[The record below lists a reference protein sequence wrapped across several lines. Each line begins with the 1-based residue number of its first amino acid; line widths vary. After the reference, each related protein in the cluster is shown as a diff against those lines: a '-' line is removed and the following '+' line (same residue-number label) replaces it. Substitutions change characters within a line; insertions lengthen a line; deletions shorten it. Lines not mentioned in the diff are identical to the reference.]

1 MRSRSE
7 SAAMGIIS
15 VMLVGLL
22 AACGSGDGTTGDSP
36 AAGTPEVSSPT
47 VTASANSL
55 KDTCPLVEAALPSG
69 MVPPS
74 SKFEA
79 ARVEIRGLSDSGDVE
94 TQNALD
100 GLLRALAAM
109 RDASPGGEYVDASQ
123 KLIAALQDLGI
134 RCKAVG
140 SSALQ

>member
-1 MRSRSE
+1 MTHSQQMPMRILRGV
-7 SAAMGIIS
+7 AAA
-15 VMLVGLL
+15 LLATLL
-22 AACGSGDGTTGDSP
+22 AACGSGEPTSGDSP
-36 AAGTPEVSSPT
+36 ASSPS
-47 VTASANSL
+47 VTTTANSL
-55 KDTCPLVEAALPSG
+55 KDTCPQVEAALPTG
-69 MVPPS
+69 LVPPS

-79 ARVEIRGLSDSGDVE
+79 ARVEIQGLSDSGDVE

-100 GLLRALAAM
+100 GLVKALAAM

-123 KLIAALQDLGI
+123 KLLAALDDLAI